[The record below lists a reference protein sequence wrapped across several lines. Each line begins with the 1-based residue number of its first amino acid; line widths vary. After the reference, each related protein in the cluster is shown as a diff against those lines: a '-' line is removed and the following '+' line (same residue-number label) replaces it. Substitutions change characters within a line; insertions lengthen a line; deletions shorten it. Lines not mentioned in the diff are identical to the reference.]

1 MQRIL
6 GFKLGVA
13 PFTYLGVPIFKGK
26 PCRFHLQAIADK
38 AKACLAGWQ
47 GKLLSMAGRVQLV
60 HDLFQSLLLH
70 NFSVYIWPSSLLKHL
85 SGILFGLEI

>member
-26 PCRFHLQAIADK
+26 PRHFHLQAIVDK
-38 AKACLAGWQ
+38 AKAGLAG
-47 GKLLSMAGRVQLV
+47 GHEKLLSMAGCFQLV
-60 HDLFQSLLLH
+60 HDVFQSLLLH
-70 NFSVYIWPSSLLKHL
+70 NFSIYIWPSSLLKHL
-85 SGILFGLEI
+85 PACARNFI